1 MNSLYILAPI
11 ALVFVALAIAAFFWA
26 VSADQYEDLDTEGK
40 RILFDERDERSDQNG
55 LDSDRPE
62 KDGDMP

>member
-26 VSADQYEDLDTEGK
+26 VGSDQYEDLDAEGK
-40 RILFDERDERSDQNG
+40 RILFGDREDRSGTDE
-55 LDSDRPE
+55 PE
-62 KDGDMP
+62 KDRDAS